1 MKKNIFKKVVASL
14 ATVVM
19 AAGLFTAM
27 PAEEAKAAEVSQ
39 ENPIT
44 YTFHFQKP
52 SEWEK
57 VYVKACVGNWEYPD
71 SDTVGNY
78 KGYTGPDAT
87 TAVLEED
94 TNNPGWYTVTVKTGV
109 AWGVNLIFANT
120 GWHGQTKNIQI
131 AYNMPAGEYE
141 FWYTMDNETMII
153 ENCRLGLSEY
163 ESSYADGDSK
173 PYVEMDEL
181 AVAPA
186 GWVKATDAEIVAQ
199 VESAI
204 DEALALD
211 ATKDNKEKYDT
222 AKTKY
227 NSLTDA
233 QKALVDADKV
243 EELNAGIEAIEAI
256 LEAEKAAEDAKYT
269 GKITI
274 YAKTPGWEKVS
285 LYGWTIDD
293 STRIFG
299 DWPGNKKLTEMEL
312 NPGWYSCTLDMT
324 EAIGVIFNNDN
335 NKEQTGDW
343 ENMKPG
349 EYWLDFSQV
358 EGTPDGE
365 NTKYVIDESIVSKTA
380 PTGWKTEAAQE
391 VEQENTNNNNNTN
404 NTTNNKTEEKKGVTV
419 EVALGADAKWD
430 KVFVH
435 AWGEGFE
442 TKWPGVEMTKKDGK
456 WYATLDTT
464 LTKLSFVVSNGNGE
478 QTVDIKEVEGKE
490 VKITLGA
497 KNADGKF
504 EGTAAGSTGSTGATG
519 TQKPGDVAPVAIML
533 AVAALAAVMVVAS
546 KKKVVCE

>member
-27 PAEEAKAAEVSQ
+27 PAEEAKAEDPVTKTIYLVTTAGDENSYAASAWSGAVVEGVQIKDKPFDTWGNGAPYGAVKVQDGLYKMQFKFWPDLSENTAFQIAKYTPGANNDSGLYKAENDKTQWGTIVDSLKDANTTEVWIKLSDSWAVEPTTPVEIQKTDADFAAEAEVL
-39 ENPIT
+39 I
-44 YTFHFQKP
+44 
-52 SEWEK
+52 
-57 VYVKACVGNWEYPD
+57 D
-71 SDTVGNY
+71 
-78 KGYTGPDAT
+78 DA
-87 TAVLEED
+87 
-94 TNNPGWYTVTVKTGV
+94 
-109 AWGVNLIFANT
+109 
-120 GWHGQTKNIQI
+120 
-131 AYNMPAGEYE
+131 
-141 FWYTMDNETMII
+141 
-153 ENCRLGLSEY
+153 
-163 ESSYADGDSK
+163 
-173 PYVEMDEL
+173 L
-181 AVAPA
+181 AV
-186 GWVKATDAEIVAQ
+186 E
-199 VESAI
+199 
-204 DEALALD
+204 
-211 ATKDNKEKYDT
+211 ATKDNKAKYDD
-222 AKTKY
+222 AVAKY

-256 LEAEKAAEDAKYT
+256 LAAEKAAEDAKYT

-299 DWPGNKKLTEMEL
+299 DWPGNKELTEMEL
-312 NPGWYSCTLDMT
+312 NPGWYSCTFDMT

-335 NKEQTGDW
+335 NKEQTGNW

-391 VEQENTNNNNNTN
+391 VEQENTNNNNNANNSNTNNNNTNNNANNNTN

-435 AWGEGFE
+435 AWGKGFE

-478 QTVDIKEVEGKE
+478 QTVDIKDVEGKE

-504 EGTAAGSTGSTGATG
+504 EGTAAGSAGSTGATG